1 VAQKSVNQI
10 HFAIPSTKTY
20 AGDILV
26 VDDMPDNLRLLST
39 ILTEHDY
46 KVRRVMSGKLAL
58 DAISINPPELI
69 LLDILMPDMSGF
81 EVCEQ
86 LKANPQT
93 ASIPVIFLSALNDS
107 HDKAKA
113 FSLGG
118 ADYITKPFQILEVL
132 ARVNHQITIT
142 RQRQELVKR
151 EQELSQLNQI
161 LTARVDDRTMAI
173 ERLLNQL
180 QLQIRDRTQIET
192 ESKQQN
198 LELEQ
203 VKTRF
208 AQQIFHEFRTPL
220 SIISLSADSLANNS
234 LSPEE
239 RSRRLQQIL
248 SSVNRLN
255 QILTNFA
262 ALELSVDRHSTRN
275 LPKLDLNQFFY
286 NVISDWQR
294 VAGDRFKIEYLPQ
307 SNLPTA
313 INLEPLILYEIL
325 EQIINNSIRFSPNGG
340 TIKIKVAINL
350 DLIIISIQDSGIGIP
365 EDELEKVFDQFYRA
379 GNADTIVGTPGI
391 GIGLTIA
398 KQLIDLQGGDI
409 SIISQ
414 EHKGTTVNICLSYVA
429 A

>member
-1 VAQKSVNQI
+1 VNQI
-10 HFAIPSTKTY
+10 HPVLPSTKIY

-39 ILTEHDY
+39 ILTEHSY
-46 KVRRVMSGKLAL
+46 KVRRVMSGSLAL
-58 DAISINPPELI
+58 DATSLNPPELI

-93 ASIPVIFLSALNDS
+93 ASIPIIFLSALNDGL
-107 HDKAKA
+107 DKAKA

-118 ADYITKPFQILEVL
+118 VDYITKPFQILEVL
-132 ARVNHQITIT
+132 ARVGHQITIT

-151 EQELSQLNQI
+151 EQELSRLNQI
-161 LTARVDDRTMAI
+161 LATRVEDRTVAI

-180 QLQIRDRTQIET
+180 QFQIHDRTQIET

-198 LELEQ
+198 LDLEQ

-234 LSPEE
+234 LSPDE

-262 ALELSVDRHSTRN
+262 ALELSGEKYSTRN
-275 LPKLDLNQFFY
+275 LPKLDLNQFFC
-286 NVISDWQR
+286 NLISDWQR
-294 VAGDRFKIEYLPQ
+294 VAGDRFQIEYSPQ
-307 SNLPTA
+307 SNLPPA
-313 INLEPLILYEIL
+313 ISLEPLILYEIL
-325 EQIINNSIRFSPNGG
+325 EQIIKNSIRYSPQGG
-340 TIKIKVAINL
+340 TISIKVAINL
-350 DLIIISIQDSGIGIP
+350 DLIMISIQDSGIGIP
-365 EDELEKVFDQFYRA
+365 EDELERVFDQFYRA
-379 GNADTIVGTPGI
+379 RNADTIVGTPGV

-398 KQLIDLQGGDI
+398 KQLVNFQGGDI

-414 EHKGTTVNICLSYVA
+414 KNKGTTVNINLAYVTA